1 MRPPPGLQSQPI
13 EEEDTAPGVA
23 TRERSEADLMEDED
37 AATLLARTEQL
48 KDIDYPTFTVV
59 LLLETN
65 SRCSKI
71 YLYSLPIGFV

>member
-13 EEEDTAPGVA
+13 EEEDTVPGIA
-23 TRERSEADLMEDED
+23 TRERSEADLMEDKD
-37 AATLLARTEQL
+37 AATLLARTERL

-59 LLLETN
+59 LLLKTN